1 MLITTTNSI
10 EGKKVKKYIGIVTGE
25 VILGANVFRDLMA
38 GIRDI
43 IGGRTKVYETKL
55 QEAREIAQSEMLEH
69 AKALGADGVI
79 GVDFDYETLGQN
91 GSMLMVTVSGTA
103 IELE

>member
-1 MLITTTNSI
+1 MLITTTNTI
-10 EGKKVKKYIGIVTGE
+10 EGKKVKDYIGIVSGE
-25 VILGANVFRDLMA
+25 VVLGANVFRDIMA

-55 QEAREIAQSEMLEH
+55 QEAREIAQVEMLEH
-69 AKALGADGVI
+69 AKALGANAVI

-91 GSMLMVTVSGTA
+91 GGMLMVTVSGTA
-103 IELE
+103 VVIE